1 MSNESGFSQRF
12 VAEAREHLAAM
23 TSAMIA
29 LERNEGNPQ
38 HLLEQLLRA
47 AHSIKG
53 GAGFTGRRH
62 IEQLSHAFEEAIENI
77 RDGQVGRCPDVVDTL
92 LSVLDRIVAM
102 VDDVD
107 HSDEADITDPMA
119 RLRPLIE
126 GCAAQESLPAATAR
140 GDDEQ
145 PTSLAREFTLSDRL
159 LATWPANSAC
169 LLGVKLD
176 WHQCE
181 QQFGLSPLAVAER
194 LERTGSILE
203 SRTNP
208 TGPGLAEGLPGSA
221 LTLLAI
227 VASDLHVDEFSRRL
241 GIPCATILPLRERSP
256 ATEKTTPA
264 AKAEARAGASAPA
277 GAPAATSLRVSVPL
291 VDRMMA
297 LAGELVLVR
306 NQAMRAA
313 DPANPPLRRLLRRLD
328 SVTNELQDAAL
339 RMRTQPVG
347 TLFDRFPRVVRDLA
361 RQLGKQ
367 IDVKITGSEVELDKT
382 ILELLADPLTH
393 LIRNCCDHGIGTPE
407 ERTRAGKPPGGRIDL
422 SARQERGQ
430 MVIEIRDDGRGLD
443 VQAIKRKAIEN
454 GVKRGDELERMSD
467 RQIFGLIL
475 LSGFSTAARVT
486 DLSGRGVGM
495 DVVKTNLDQIG
506 GVVEIDSAA
515 GKGSVFTLRLPLTL
529 AIMPCLLLGS
539 DEQCYGVP
547 QRDVEEI
554 VLLDPANARRRIEQS
569 HENEVLRWRGQ
580 LLPVIRL
587 RDMLRRRQPCD
598 AAALVEIAHRYQ
610 QAESS
615 ASIAYAVVIRF
626 DSRRFVL
633 VFDKVIGSENI
644 VVKPLHPLLRSLGI
658 YAATTILG
666 DGSVSLILSSEGVA
680 RHSGILE
687 RPPSEPATA
696 LPAAAVAAE
705 PEEPVLLFRY
715 GSQELLAV
723 RMNAVRR
730 VVAITPDRIERIGDR
745 EMVNVHGAATN
756 VLRLDR
762 FLNISPCADTGR
774 LFLILPRNGNS
785 PVGLL
790 VSQIVDTP
798 TLSAQLDPRAY
809 QAEGVLGSAM
819 IRGEIVLF
827 IDLNA
832 VITMWERMHSG
843 AARAALPDRSA
854 GRILVVD
861 DTQFFQKLVADY
873 LRSERHEV
881 KVADNGREG
890 LAMLRAEPFDL
901 VVSDI
906 EMPVMDGHAL
916 ARAVRADPKL
926 AALPLVALTTLNTPQ
941 SRATA
946 MESGFNAYEVKLD
959 RQTLLATV
967 SGLLSRIGAP
977 NHA

>member
-77 RDGQVGRCPDVVDTL
+77 RDGRVARSPEVVDTL
-92 LSVLDRIVAM
+92 LAVLDRIAAM

-107 HSDEADITDPMA
+107 RSDEVDITDPMT

-126 GCAAQESLPAATAR
+126 GRAAHASVPAAAAR
-140 GDDEQ
+140 GDDDQ
-145 PTSLAREFTLSDRL
+145 STSLARDFTLSDRL
-159 LATWPANSAC
+159 LAAWPVNSAC
-169 LLGVKLD
+169 LLGIKLD
-176 WHQCE
+176 WYQCE

-194 LERTGSILE
+194 LERTGRILE
-203 SRTNP
+203 SRTHP
-208 TGPGLAEGLPGSA
+208 SGPGLAEGLPGSA
-221 LTLLAI
+221 LTFLAI
-227 VASDLHVDEFSRRL
+227 VASDLGVDEFSRRL
-241 GIPCATILPLRERSP
+241 GIPCATIVLLRERPP
-256 ATEKTTPA
+256 ATETTKPP
-264 AKAEARAGASAPA
+264 AKAEANASASAPT

-367 IDVKITGSEVELDKT
+367 IDVKISGSEVELDKT

-430 MVIEIRDDGRGLD
+430 MVIEIRDDGRGID
-443 VQAIKRKAIEN
+443 VQAIRRKAIEN
-454 GVKRGDELERMSD
+454 GLKRGDELERMSD

-506 GVVEIDSAA
+506 GVVEIDSAP

-580 LLPVIRL
+580 LPPVVRL
-587 RDMLRRRQPCD
+587 REILRRRQPCD
-598 AAALVEIAHRYQ
+598 AAALREIAQRYQ
-610 QAESS
+610 RADPSTS
-615 ASIAYAVVIRF
+615 NAYAVVIRF
-626 DSRRFVL
+626 GSRRFVL

-644 VVKPLHPLLRSLGI
+644 VVKPLHALLRPLGI

-666 DGSVSLILSSEGVA
+666 DGNVALILNSEGVA
-680 RHSGILE
+680 RHSGILQ
-687 RPPSEPATA
+687 RLASEPVTA
-696 LPAAAVAAE
+696 LPGPGAAAE

-715 GSQELLAV
+715 GPQELLAM
-723 RMNAVRR
+723 RMNGVRR
-730 VVAITPDRIERIGDR
+730 VVAITADRIERIGDR
-745 EMVNVHGAATN
+745 EMVNVDGAATN

-762 FLNISPCADTGR
+762 LLKISPCAETGR
-774 LFLILPRNGNS
+774 LFLVLPRNGSS

-790 VSQIVDTP
+790 VSEVVDTP
-798 TLSAQLDPRAY
+798 TLSVQLDPRAY
-809 QAEGVLGSAM
+809 QADGVLGSAM

-827 IDLNA
+827 IDLDA
-832 VITMWERMHSG
+832 VVTMWEQTRD
-843 AARAALPDRSA
+843 AAVRAALPDRSA
-854 GRILVVD
+854 KRILVVD
-861 DTQFFQKLVADY
+861 DTKFFQKLVAEH
-873 LRSERHEV
+873 LRSERYEV
-881 KVADNGREG
+881 KVADNGRDG
-890 LAMLRAEPFDL
+890 LAMLRAERFDL

-916 ARAVRADPKL
+916 AREVRADPQL
-926 AALPLVALTTLNTPQ
+926 AGIPLVALTTLNTPQ

-946 MESGFNAYEVKLD
+946 MGSGFDAYQVKLD
-959 RQTLLATV
+959 RQTFLAIVGDLLART
-967 SGLLSRIGAP
+967 GAP
-977 NHA
+977 TNA